1 MLDDQHEANIPD
13 AKRRTRVSKG
23 TSALTQEQRD
33 ALNQVFY
40 GIYRGALG
48 QNNFYREFSKR
59 NQRQA
64 DSLEAWK
71 NQKKTKK
78 TPEQYAAM
86 QAAGTL
92 PKPWFSARQSNRH
105 ALTSNAGDLCLGPIG
120 IVLVEEEEP
129 EEVLPPFVS
138 LPPWFEH
145 DDLYLYLRIG
155 SPTARGYHPLYYYII
170 VSQ

>member
-1 MLDDQHEANIPD
+1 MDVESFELRDVFIDPDEMYGGQMAPDDVVARPGLVGKTGDMYTPNITQRDFLKAALESTDLPVKTIQQDWSMLDDQHEANIPD

-59 NQRQA
+59 NKKQA

-71 NQKKTKK
+71 NQKKT
-78 TPEQYAAM
+78 
-86 QAAGTL
+86 
-92 PKPWFSARQSNRH
+92 
-105 ALTSNAGDLCLGPIG
+105 
-120 IVLVEEEEP
+120 
-129 EEVLPPFVS
+129 
-138 LPPWFEH
+138 
-145 DDLYLYLRIG
+145 
-155 SPTARGYHPLYYYII
+155 
-170 VSQ
+170 